1 MKLATEDRSLDVRK
15 KAVRAL
21 SCASRNHQPS
31 LDAVVESVPDHFKPA
46 SSLDAGDMEAVD
58 SLIHKLKADAERV
71 R

>member
-1 MKLATEDRSLDVRK
+1 MATEDSSLDVRK

-31 LDAVVESVPDHFKPA
+31 LDALVESVPTQFKPQ
-46 SSLDAGDMEAVD
+46 SRLDAGDMDAVD
-58 SLIHKLKADAERV
+58 SLIHALRTDAERK